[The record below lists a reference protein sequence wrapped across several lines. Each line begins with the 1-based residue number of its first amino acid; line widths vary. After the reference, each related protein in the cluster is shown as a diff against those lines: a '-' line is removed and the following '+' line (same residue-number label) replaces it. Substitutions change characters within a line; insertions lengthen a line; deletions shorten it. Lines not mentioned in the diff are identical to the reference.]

1 MESWRWTLWE
11 NEQKESDRTSGTGGG
26 GHAVS
31 GVVRERACF
40 LGQVPSR
47 HENKTKA
54 QRQEE
59 NGGTMQGKGRKVT

>member
-1 MESWRWTLWE
+1 
-11 NEQKESDRTSGTGGG
+11 
-26 GHAVS
+26 VS